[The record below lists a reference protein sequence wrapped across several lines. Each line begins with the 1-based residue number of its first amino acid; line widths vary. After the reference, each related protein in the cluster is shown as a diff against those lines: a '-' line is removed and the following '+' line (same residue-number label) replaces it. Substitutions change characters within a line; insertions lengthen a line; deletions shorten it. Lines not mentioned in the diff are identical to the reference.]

1 MPPPRDVLPVSFSG
15 VSSGTLGG
23 FIRRPVRVPP
33 RALVI
38 WLGYDKRHPTVS
50 RTPDVMGGT
59 AIFHGTRVSVQIC
72 WTTWKPGNRS
82 KMFWRLPVGDQETSH
97 HIYGRRPN
105 MTKEQVKEVLD
116 RVLTWPQERQEDAAQ
131 MLLALEARS
140 GEFYHPD
147 TTSGSLSKRVS
158 RKQSGVRPYR
168 RKRLPHCLNRTAH
181 DASVHASCADR
192 SPGNH
197 GLYCQR
203 EPVRRGSGGTRDF

>member
-1 MPPPRDVLPVSFSG
+1 
-15 VSSGTLGG
+15 
-23 FIRRPVRVPP
+23 
-33 RALVI
+33 
-38 WLGYDKRHPTVS
+38 
-50 RTPDVMGGT
+50 MGGT

-140 GEFYHPD
+140 DEFYHPD
-147 TTSGSLSKRVS
+147 DDEWESIQEGVAQAKRGEAVS
-158 RKQSGVRPYR
+158 AEEIAALFKS
-168 RKRLPHCLNRTAH
+168 H
-181 DASVHASCADR
+181 R
-192 SPGNH
+192 S
-197 GLYCQR
+197 
-203 EPVRRGSGGTRDF
+203 